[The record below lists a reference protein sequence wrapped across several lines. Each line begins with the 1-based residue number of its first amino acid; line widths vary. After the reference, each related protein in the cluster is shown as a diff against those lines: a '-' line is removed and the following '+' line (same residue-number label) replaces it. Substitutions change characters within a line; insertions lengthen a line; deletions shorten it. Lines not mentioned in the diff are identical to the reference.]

1 MPPPSMNSIVRLYN
15 ETISLAVFQSWFV
28 KTGFLLALGQNTIP
42 YHDCNISD
50 QSKLK
55 KVSKAVVWRKKS
67 GPYMVVGF
75 KWLYVIYKEAN

>member
-1 MPPPSMNSIVRLYN
+1 MNAPLLHEFHCASVICN

-42 YHDCNISD
+42 YHDYYVLD
-50 QSKLK
+50 QSKLE

-67 GPYMVVGF
+67 GPDMVVV
-75 KWLYVIYKEAN
+75 YY

>member
-1 MPPPSMNSIVRLYN
+1 MKAPPPSMNSIVRLYN

-42 YHDCNISD
+42 YHDCNVLN

-55 KVSKAVVWRKKS
+55 KVSKAVVNVWRKKS
-67 GPYMVVGF
+67 GSDIVVGYYEMA
-75 KWLYVIYKEAN
+75 LCN